1 VSRTKPPGRKTS
13 ARTSGGQTRRVI
25 SDELFAE
32 LRESVRQGGA
42 VLRGVREPSRVYE
55 VTARGHGQTSAR
67 KGGERTGTAANGMPD
82 VGALRIRF
90 KLSQAKFAALLGI
103 SAATVRNWEQG
114 RRMPEGPARV
124 LLQVAERYPEAVL
137 DVVAAAVTPPAGTGR
152 RPA

>member
-1 VSRTKPPGRKTS
+1 M
-13 ARTSGGQTRRVI
+13 GGQTRRGM

-55 VTARGHGQTSAR
+55 VTPRGRRQMPAR
-67 KGGERTGTAANGMPD
+67 KVDRNMSPTTNGALD
-82 VGALRIRF
+82 VGALRARF

-124 LLQVAERYPEAVL
+124 LLQVAERYPEAIL
-137 DVVAAAVTPPAGTGR
+137 NVVATGAAQRTGTGER
-152 RPA
+152 FR